1 MKTKILLVLMF
12 TFAFSLSSFALFG
25 KQKQIRT
32 TPSTAQIYIDGNY
45 VGDGMYSVKFKNED
59 FVVVKVENTGYVTKE
74 FRLYKEDS
82 RNTIGVQLVE
92 DDALAGST
100 ATDLANRYFTIQVRE
115 GIDVDKAWKL
125 LSQVML
131 DYFNELKTAD
141 KASGYMNTTWVK
153 ETFPN
158 AKVKIRTMVQIKEV
172 SGDGLT
178 YQIKIFSEI
187 ADIDSNDQG
196 YKPWP
201 RVLKKYE
208 TLINEMQMRVG
219 NN

>member
-115 GIDVDKAWKL
+115 GINVDKAWKL

-219 NN
+219 KN

>member
-1 MKTKILLVLMF
+1 MKTKILLVLMLSF
-12 TFAFSLSSFALFG
+12 TFSLSCSALG
-25 KQKQIRT
+25 KHKQIRA

-45 VGDGMYSVKFKNED
+45 VGDGMYDVKFKKED
-59 FVVVKVENTGYVTKE
+59 FVVVKVENAGYVTKE

-82 RNTIGVQLVE
+82 RNTIGVQLME

-115 GIDVDKAWKL
+115 GIDVDRAWKL

-158 AKVKIRTMVQIKEV
+158 AKVKVRTMVQIKEV

-187 ADIDSNDQG
+187 ADIDSNEQG

-208 TLINEMQMRVG
+208 TLINEMQMRIG
-219 NN
+219 KN

>member
-1 MKTKILLVLMF
+1 MF

-115 GIDVDKAWKL
+115 GINVDKAWKL

>member
-12 TFAFSLSSFALFG
+12 TFAFLLSSFDLFG

-45 VGDGMYSVKFKNED
+45 VGDGMYSVKFKKED

-187 ADIDSNDQG
+187 ADIDSNEQG

-219 NN
+219 KN